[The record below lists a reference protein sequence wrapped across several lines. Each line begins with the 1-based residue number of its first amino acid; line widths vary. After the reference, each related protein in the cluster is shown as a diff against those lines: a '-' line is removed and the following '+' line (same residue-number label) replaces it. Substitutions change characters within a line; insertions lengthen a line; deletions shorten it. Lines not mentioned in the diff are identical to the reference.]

1 MQKGASLRGRM
12 MPRILLVEDDPAV
25 RQVLEDHLVEA
36 GFEVVASPGT
46 AAALEMTRTQG
57 RFDLLLVDLVMPND
71 QPNGLAFAATTKAR
85 TPEVPVIFITGYYG
99 FVARVGELPGTVLYK
114 PVDLN
119 MLTREIKAQLGA

>member
-1 MQKGASLRGRM
+1 

-36 GFEVVASPGT
+36 GFEVVAAPGT
-46 AAALEMTRTQG
+46 AAALEMTG
-57 RFDLLLVDLVMPND
+57 AEDPFDLLLVDLVMPTD
-71 QPNGLAFAATTKAR
+71 QPNGLAFAATTRAQ

-99 FVARVGELPGTVLYK
+99 FVARAGELPGTVLYK

-119 MLTREIKAQLGA
+119 ILTREIKAQIYG